1 MAAPLAL
8 SRGDLRQDLQG
19 PEPGQGERPG
29 RPKGRHHAGR
39 PGPHRS
45 TRVPTRRVEVKPQRD
60 QGGCRAG
67 PGKPVPRISRGLGA
81 RRASV
86 GSL

>member
-1 MAAPLAL
+1 MAAPLAS
-8 SRGDLRQDLQG
+8 SRGDLRQVPQG
-19 PEPGQGERPG
+19 LEPGQGERPG
-29 RPKGRHHAGR
+29 HPKGRRHAGR

-60 QGGCRAG
+60 QGRCRAG
-67 PGKPVPRISRGLGA
+67 PGKPVHQQEAGA
-81 RRASV
+81 RRAPM